1 MTAPVVQPS
10 IDLNA
15 DVGEG
20 FGRWSLGD
28 DDALLDVITSANVA
42 CGFHA
47 GDPTIM
53 RRVCARA
60 RERGVVVGAQVSYRD
75 LAGFGRRP
83 ISLPA
88 SELTN
93 DIVYQIGG
101 LAACARAEGTAV
113 RYVKAHGAL
122 NNVSVVDAEQARALV
137 DAVLAV
143 DPALPLLVQPNSQV
157 QRLADEAGVTTV
169 LEAFPDRAY
178 DADGRLRSRREA
190 DAVLHDVDV
199 IMRRAVQLACEGALT
214 LDNGAALTLSAH
226 SLCLHGDNVA
236 AVEAARSVAAAL
248 RNRGIVLRSFVDAGS
263 GVAGSGVVGSGV
275 VGSVDAG
282 SVDAG

>member
-1 MTAPVVQPS
+1 MDESS

-28 DDALLDVITSANVA
+28 DEALLEVITSANVA

-60 RERGVVVGAQVSYRD
+60 AERGVAVGAQVSYRD
-75 LAGFGRRP
+75 LAGFGRNP
-83 ISLPA
+83 ISVPRA
-88 SELTN
+88 VLTN

-101 LAACARAEGTAV
+101 LDACARAEGTSV

-122 NNVSVVDAEQARALV
+122 NNVSVVDADQAQAII

-143 DPALPLLVQPNSQV
+143 GALLPLLVQPNSEV
-157 QRLADEAGVTTV
+157 ERLARQAGLRVV
-169 LEAFPDRAY
+169 IEAFPDRAY
-178 DADGRLRSRREA
+178 TAEGRLRSRREPG
-190 DAVLHDVDV
+190 AVLHDVEL
-199 IMRRAVQLACEGALT
+199 ITRRAVQMACEGTAP
-214 LDNGAALTLSAH
+214 LDDHVDGSKVLSITPQ
-226 SLCLHGDNVA
+226 SLCLHGDNPSAVA
-236 AVEAARSVAAAL
+236 AARSVADAL
-248 RNRGIVLRSFVDAGS
+248 REHGRTLRSFVDAG
-263 GVAGSGVVGSGV
+263 
-275 VGSVDAG
+275 
-282 SVDAG
+282 

>member
-1 MTAPVVQPS
+1 MDESS

-28 DDALLDVITSANVA
+28 DEALLEVITSANVA

-60 RERGVVVGAQVSYRD
+60 AERGVAVGAQVSYRD
-75 LAGFGRRP
+75 LAGFGRNP
-83 ISLPA
+83 ISVPRA
-88 SELTN
+88 VLTN

-101 LAACARAEGTAV
+101 LDACARAEDTSV

-122 NNVSVVDAEQARALV
+122 NNVSVVDADQARAIV

-143 DPALPLLVQPNSQV
+143 DALLPLLVQPNSEV
-157 QRLADEAGVTTV
+157 ERLARQAGLRVV
-169 LEAFPDRAY
+169 IEAFPDRAY
-178 DADGRLRSRREA
+178 TAEGRLRSRREPG
-190 DAVLHDVDV
+190 AVLHDVEL
-199 IMRRAVQLACEGALT
+199 ITQRAIQLACEGTAPLDDDVDGSNVLRLT
-214 LDNGAALTLSAH
+214 PR
-226 SLCLHGDNVA
+226 SLCLHGDNPSAVA
-236 AVEAARSVAAAL
+236 AARSVADAL
-248 RNRGIVLRSFVDAGS
+248 RERGRTLRSFVDTG
-263 GVAGSGVVGSGV
+263 
-275 VGSVDAG
+275 
-282 SVDAG
+282 

>member
-1 MTAPVVQPS
+1 MDESS

-28 DDALLDVITSANVA
+28 DEALLEVITSANVA

-60 RERGVVVGAQVSYRD
+60 AERSVAVGAQVSYRD
-75 LAGFGRRP
+75 LAGFGRNP
-83 ISLPA
+83 ISVPRA
-88 SELTN
+88 VLTN

-101 LAACARAEGTAV
+101 LNACARAEGTSV

-122 NNVSVVDAEQARALV
+122 NNVSVVDADQAQAIV

-143 DPALPLLVQPNSQV
+143 DAMLPLLVQPNSEV
-157 QRLADEAGVTTV
+157 ERLARQAGLRVV
-169 LEAFPDRAY
+169 IEAFPDRAY
-178 DADGRLRSRREA
+178 TAEGRLRSRREPG
-190 DAVLHDVDV
+190 AVLHDVGL
-199 IMRRAVQLACEGALT
+199 ITQRAVQLACEGTAP
-214 LDNGAALTLSAH
+214 LDDHVDGSSVLRLNPH
-226 SLCLHGDNVA
+226 SLCLHGDNPSAVA
-236 AVEAARSVAAAL
+236 AARSVADAL
-248 RNRGIVLRSFVDAGS
+248 RERGRALRSFVDAG
-263 GVAGSGVVGSGV
+263 
-275 VGSVDAG
+275 
-282 SVDAG
+282 

>member
-1 MTAPVVQPS
+1 MDESS

-28 DDALLDVITSANVA
+28 DEALLEVITSANVA

-60 RERGVVVGAQVSYRD
+60 AERGVAVGAQVSYRD
-75 LAGFGRRP
+75 LAGFGRNP
-83 ISLPA
+83 ISVPRA
-88 SELTN
+88 VLTN

-101 LAACARAEGTAV
+101 LDACARAEDTSV

-122 NNVSVVDAEQARALV
+122 NNVSVVDADQARAIV

-143 DPALPLLVQPNSQV
+143 DALLPLLVQPNSEV
-157 QRLADEAGVTTV
+157 ERLARQAGLRVV
-169 LEAFPDRAY
+169 IEAFPDRAY
-178 DADGRLRSRREA
+178 TAEGRLRSRREPG
-190 DAVLHDVDV
+190 AVLHDVEL
-199 IMRRAVQLACEGALT
+199 ITQRAIQLACEGTAPLDDDVDGSNVLRLT
-214 LDNGAALTLSAH
+214 PR
-226 SLCLHGDNVA
+226 SLCLHGDNPSAVA
-236 AVEAARSVAAAL
+236 AARSVADAL
-248 RNRGIVLRSFVDAGS
+248 RERGRTLRSFVDAG
-263 GVAGSGVVGSGV
+263 
-275 VGSVDAG
+275 
-282 SVDAG
+282 